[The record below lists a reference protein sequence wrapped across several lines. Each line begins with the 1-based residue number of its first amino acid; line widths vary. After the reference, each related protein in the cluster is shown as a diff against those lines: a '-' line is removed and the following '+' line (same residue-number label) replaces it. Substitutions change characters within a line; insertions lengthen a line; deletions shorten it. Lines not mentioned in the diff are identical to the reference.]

1 MCACGDAMLT
11 SDVKVST
18 TSLRKTFV
26 SWATEPRRPDQRI
39 MFRTLRDFT
48 LSEITN
54 EVCKFFYCLLPFK
67 DIFRAQN
74 FNPKLINCVTSLP
87 FIALSQVALKL
98 SVLAPKTNIKSCLLG
113 ILCHYDC
120 YFFQSLSV
128 PFLSC
133 LRRLARKSK
142 WAKEDKRSAANTGF
156 TRLYPRGLFWLL
168 VTWKPKVNSS
178 VYQFTS
184 STNKSR
190 LTTSKNVD
198 RDVMGRQQPPDPP
211 PPIPIFI
218 EGNEKIKQNKIK
230 IVRYLTE
237 TKLWRNA
244 IISLKLI
251 DLRTGQIELKNFFF
265 DTEII
270 IQ

>member
-1 MCACGDAMLT
+1 MSHHL
-11 SDVKVST
+11 
-18 TSLRKTFV
+18 
-26 SWATEPRRPDQRI
+26 P
-39 MFRTLRDFT
+39 
-48 LSEITN
+48 
-54 EVCKFFYCLLPFK
+54 YCLQSSRPQYECLRSQEEHE
-67 DIFRAQN
+67 ILLTWSAMV
-74 FNPKLINCVTSLP
+74 I
-87 FIALSQVALKL
+87 IAF
-98 SVLAPKTNIKSCLLG
+98 
-113 ILCHYDC
+113 
-120 YFFQSLSV
+120 FFQFLSV

-168 VTWKPKVNSS
+168 VTWKPKVNLS

-184 STNKSR
+184 STDKNR
-190 LTTSKNVD
+190 FTTSKSVD
-198 RDVMGRQQPPDPP
+198 RDIMGRLQPPNTPP
-211 PPIPIFI
+211 FHPNIHRGKW
-218 EGNEKIKQNKIK
+218 ENKAKQNKIK

-244 IISLKLI
+244 IISLKLV

>member
-1 MCACGDAMLT
+1 MSHHL
-11 SDVKVST
+11 
-18 TSLRKTFV
+18 
-26 SWATEPRRPDQRI
+26 P
-39 MFRTLRDFT
+39 
-48 LSEITN
+48 
-54 EVCKFFYCLLPFK
+54 YCLKSSRPQYECLRSQ
-67 DIFRAQN
+67 DEHEILLTWSAMV
-74 FNPKLINCVTSLP
+74 I
-87 FIALSQVALKL
+87 IAF
-98 SVLAPKTNIKSCLLG
+98 
-113 ILCHYDC
+113 
-120 YFFQSLSV
+120 FFQFLSV

-184 STNKSR
+184 STDKSR

-198 RDVMGRQQPPDPP
+198 RDIMGRLQPPDPP

-230 IVRYLTE
+230 IIRYLTE

>member
-1 MCACGDAMLT
+1 ML
-11 SDVKVST
+11 
-18 TSLRKTFV
+18 
-26 SWATEPRRPDQRI
+26 I
-39 MFRTLRDFT
+39 
-48 LSEITN
+48 
-54 EVCKFFYCLLPFK
+54 
-67 DIFRAQN
+67 
-74 FNPKLINCVTSLP
+74 
-87 FIALSQVALKL
+87 IA
-98 SVLAPKTNIKSCLLG
+98 P
-113 ILCHYDC
+113 
-120 YFFQSLSV
+120 FFQFLSA
-128 PFLSC
+128 PFLSF

-184 STNKSR
+184 STDKSR

-198 RDVMGRQQPPDPP
+198 RDVMGRLQPPDPP
-211 PPIPIFI
+211 SPHPNIHRVKW
-218 EGNEKIKQNKIK
+218 ENKAKQNKIK

-251 DLRTGQIELKNFFF
+251 NLRTSQIEWKNFFF